1 MAQLMLEFAK
11 AISFFLCIVSL
22 YHAAI
27 HTFFLPGTYWRE
39 RLAYALVRLAFAAC
53 VCLLSGMLFLVPTR
67 TNPDRNL
74 TLSHTPPV
82 RLYLWSLA
90 CIVALFTVGWFLSD
104 LFQQTGH
111 FITFR
116 HLEKF

>member
-1 MAQLMLEFAK
+1 MLLEFAK
-11 AISFFLCIVSL
+11 AISFFLCIITL

-27 HTFFLPGTYWRE
+27 HSFFLPGTRWSE

-53 VCLLSGMLFLVPTR
+53 VCLLSGILFLVPAPN
-67 TNPDRNL
+67 NPDRDL

-90 CIVALFTVGWFLSD
+90 CMAALFALGWFLSD
-104 LFQQTGH
+104 LTQQTGH
-111 FITFR
+111 FVTFR
-116 HLEKF
+116 NLEKF